1 MTIPPLH
8 PWGVLLPETFLRSP
22 FFAVLATFVAINTV
36 MYLALAVAKI
46 LPKIYFTDYLA
57 GRNRRGESRS
67 IHPTDRVGRHRSGV
81 S

>member
-1 MTIPPLH
+1 MSIPPIH
-8 PWGVLLPETFLRSP
+8 AWGVLLPESFLRSP

-46 LPKIYFTDYLA
+46 LPKVYLTDYLS
-57 GRNRRGESRS
+57 GRNRRGETRS
-67 IHPTDRVGRHRSGV
+67 IHPPELVGRHRREV

>member
-1 MTIPPLH
+1 VTIPSLH

-46 LPKIYFTDYLA
+46 LPKIYFTDYLS

-67 IHPTDRVGRHRSGV
+67 IHPTDLVGRHRRA
-81 S
+81 